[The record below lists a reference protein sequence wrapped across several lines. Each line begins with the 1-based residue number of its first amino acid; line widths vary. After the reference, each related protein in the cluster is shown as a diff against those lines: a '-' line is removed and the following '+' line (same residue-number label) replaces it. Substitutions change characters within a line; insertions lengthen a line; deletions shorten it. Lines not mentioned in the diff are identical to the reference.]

1 MAVFNFETIPMCQLH
16 LTAVM
21 KVSLPSL
28 PSNQRQ
34 RRRRS
39 CRTVA
44 PRRLGHLSLDHGA
57 GDPRGAAH
65 GRGLLR
71 GHHGA
76 DGGDGDDGARPNGS
90 HGSHGAGDAGEG
102 GGEASAGW
110 EMGRYII

>member
-1 MAVFNFETIPMCQLH
+1 MPATSNRSSNEGFTPFPIQP
-16 LTAVM
+16 TA
-21 KVSLPSL
+21 S
-28 PSNQRQ
+28 

-71 GHHGA
+71 RHGA
-76 DGGDGDDGARPNGS
+76 DGGDAGAEPNGS
-90 HGSHGAGDAGEG
+90 HGAHCAGGAGDAGEG